1 MDFKFTR
8 FYEVFLIFTIS
19 AHKLVKKNANIDWE
33 NQTCDDIDQQ
43 FRAISEVVSMMAQIG
58 LDIITLKENID
69 WENQTCDDIDQQFR
83 AISEVVSMVAQ
94 MGLDI
99 NP

>member
-1 MDFKFTR
+1 M
-8 FYEVFLIFTIS
+8 
-19 AHKLVKKNANIDWE
+19 DWE
-33 NQTCDDIDQQ
+33 NQTCDDIGQQ
-43 FRAISEVVSMMAQIG
+43 FRAISEEVSMVAQID
-58 LDIITLKENID
+58 LDIISLKANID

-99 NP
+99 NT

>member
-1 MDFKFTR
+1 MI
-8 FYEVFLIFTIS
+8 L
-19 AHKLVKKNANIDWE
+19 
-33 NQTCDDIDQQ
+33 
-43 FRAISEVVSMMAQIG
+43 
-58 LDIITLKENID
+58 TLKANID

-94 MGLDI
+94 MDLDI